1 MIKRYMEHMQTK
13 HPHHRRQHALQV
25 AGVFTALAFVVW
37 ITTLGMRFGGA
48 SGGQVATQN
57 GTDGQTQLAGAGATS
72 DTSQTGLEVVATST
86 YSNY

>member
-37 ITTLGMRFGGA
+37 ITTLGLRFGGVPGAVA
-48 SGGQVATQN
+48 SQN
-57 GTDGQTQLAGAGATS
+57 GSDDQQTQLAGAGATS
-72 DTSQTGLEVVATST
+72 DTSQTGLQVVATST